1 MKPKAKCPEL
11 EGHGCTML
19 RQRSEGHPRIR
30 GILLFQAGRQTWLA
44 RLAVKHEADEVGQT
58 KLPGATPRASATS
71 APRRS
76 PPSASQARLPL
87 PVAPMEAAASAVA
100 LDAGGAAAP
109 PPAVDPARSLVE
121 VIGEQA
127 SRCGYCGDKSV
138 RATQPRHSTRSH
150 LPNLLLA
157 NF

>member
-1 MKPKAKCPEL
+1 MKQMKSDKQNYKA
-11 EGHGCTML
+11 
-19 RQRSEGHPRIR
+19 PR
-30 GILLFQAGRQTWLA
+30 
-44 RLAVKHEADEVGQT
+44 K
-58 KLPGATPRASATS
+58 ASATL

-76 PPSASQARLPL
+76 LPSASQARLPV
-87 PVAPMEAAASAVA
+87 PVAPMEAAAPAVA
-100 LDAGGAAAP
+100 LDGGGAAAT

-127 SRCGYCGDKSV
+127 SRCGYCGNESV

-150 LPNLLLA
+150 LPNPLLA